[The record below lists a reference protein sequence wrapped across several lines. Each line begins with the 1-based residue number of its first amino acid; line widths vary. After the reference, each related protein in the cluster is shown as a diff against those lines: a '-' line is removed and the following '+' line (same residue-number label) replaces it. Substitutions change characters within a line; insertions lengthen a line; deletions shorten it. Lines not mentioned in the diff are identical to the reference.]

1 MRPNY
6 ETNKNISELARVSN
20 RIIDI
25 FNHVE
30 KLELDDISPKEIGL
44 KPILELRDLLI
55 QEKKLYDTLSQD
67 DEFGNF
73 IKDTVEKRTKFQMK
87 FNVSNNSLKRIIT
100 SLVGY
105 FKNDNKEFDFNI
117 IGQYPEFMNLN
128 LNSKNQ
134 NASLI
139 YDALNEEIYREYLVK
154 LESKIKDPS
163 YVSIR
168 ELLIS
173 KKYNVLRSYSNTNIV
188 FIDAFRP
195 RKRESRLY
203 KILRETGTTSRDF
216 NYIKYEYIFDFF
228 KLFFLGNLR
237 ITDTEI
243 YDKKTWA
250 DIVDKLTIAEIM
262 TEIIDYSN
270 LDTIEGLFYK
280 QVFEINIRSGVIENK
295 VISKLVVSLF
305 EQKSQI
311 NRKLKNKSMF

>member
-6 ETNKNISELARVSN
+6 ETNKNVSELARVSN

-117 IGQYPEFMNLN
+117 IAQYPEFMNLN